1 MIREFAVIGSPIGH
15 SLSPLLHNS
24 AYRLAGITDARY
36 LENGID
42 LATPAQADEFLA
54 RTHLQGLS
62 VTMPLKPWAA
72 EVADES
78 DETVAALGIANTLLR
93 LPDGRWRAENHDV
106 YGIAGALRP
115 GLRASSPRKALLL
128 GGGATA
134 LSAAAACL
142 QLGADDFTVAVR
154 NTARCSSLVRLLQAA
169 GARVRVCELAEL
181 GGMCEIELA
190 VSTLPL
196 LGAQQTEAVFKDAG
210 VALPAEAVFL
220 DVLYDPWPAP
230 LAGYFATHCQV
241 VGGGEMLLHQALGQL
256 RSMVGAQWEFPLD
269 SLRTLLPGSNP
280 LIRVAETGIR

>member
-1 MIREFAVIGSPIGH
+1 MIGSPIGH
-15 SLSPLLHNS
+15 SLSPLLHNT
-24 AYRLAGITDARY
+24 AYRLAGVPDARY
-36 LENGID
+36 LERGIE
-42 LATPAQADEFLA
+42 LATPAQAGEFLA

-106 YGIAGALRP
+106 AGIAEALRP
-115 GLRASSPRKALLL
+115 GLSDRSPRNALIL

-142 QLGADDFTVAVR
+142 GLGATEISVAVR
-154 NTARCSSLVRLLQAA
+154 NPSRCAA
-169 GARVRVCELAEL
+169 LTRFLEAKGAQVHVCELSSL
-181 GGMCEIELA
+181 GGMQEADIA

-196 LGAQQTEAVFKDAG
+196 AGAHQTRELFAMSG
-210 VALPAEAVFL
+210 VALPSSTVFL
-220 DVLYDPWPAP
+220 DVLYAPWPAP
-230 LAGYFATHCQV
+230 LAEHFSNHCRV

-256 RSMVGAQWEFPLD
+256 RSMVGAKWQFPV
-269 SLRTLLPGSNP
+269 SRLRALLPGTS
-280 LIRVAETGIR
+280 L